1 MRRTDREL
9 TDGEII
15 NALENIID
23 IIIKNSEGEVLPQFK
38 KESRAAQI
46 GFLIQRSLL
55 EAEIIEPGKP
65 NYQRRLK
72 M

>member
-15 NALENIID
+15 DAFENILD
-23 IIIKNSEGEVLPQFK
+23 IIINNSEGEVLPQFK

-46 GFLIQRSLL
+46 GFLIQRLLL

>member
-1 MRRTDREL
+1 MRRTDRKL

-15 NALENIID
+15 DAFENIID
-23 IIIKNSEGEVLPQFK
+23 IIINNSEGEVLPQFK

-46 GFLIQRSLL
+46 GFLIQRLLL

>member
-15 NALENIID
+15 DAFENIID
-23 IIIKNSEGEVLPQFK
+23 IIINNSEGEVLPQFK

-46 GFLIQRSLL
+46 GFLIQRLLL

>member
-9 TDGEII
+9 TDVEII
-15 NALENIID
+15 DAFENIIN
-23 IIIKNSEGEVLPQFK
+23 IIIDNSEGEVLPQFK

-46 GFLIQRSLL
+46 GFLIQRLLL

-65 NYQRRLK
+65 NYQRRLR